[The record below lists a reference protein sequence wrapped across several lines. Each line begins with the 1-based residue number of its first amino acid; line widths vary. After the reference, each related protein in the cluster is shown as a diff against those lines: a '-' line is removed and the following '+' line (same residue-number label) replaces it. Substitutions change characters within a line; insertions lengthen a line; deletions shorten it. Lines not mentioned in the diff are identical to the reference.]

1 MKGDSSMNYRVA
13 ISFGLGAA
21 LGAFLG
27 YFFTKKTLAE
37 QCQEDIDS
45 VKEVYK
51 RNYEK
56 KLAEI
61 QANMNNIKEEPK
73 KEEPIQEEEVVD
85 EDKEALEKAR
95 EYFGYSSIGNSTPAK
110 RKNKP
115 HLITEDQYLDE
126 CDDYEKIN
134 LICYSDA
141 VVAYGDTDEIFEDV
155 DKVLGRGF
163 RAELQKS
170 DLVHVRNDDL
180 KHDYEIAFDSRTY
193 NEVVGE

>member
-1 MKGDSSMNYRVA
+1 MNYRVA
-13 ISFGLGAA
+13 ISFGLGTA

-61 QANMNNIKEEPK
+61 QANMPSKEEVKAPDTT
-73 KEEPIQEEEVVD
+73 ELTQEEKDYVD
-85 EDKEALEKAR
+85 DDKEALEKAR
-95 EYFGYSSIGNSTPAK
+95 EYFGYSSIGNSTPTK

-126 CDDYEKIN
+126 CDDYEKSN
-134 LICYSDA
+134 LIYYSDGI
-141 VVAYGDTDEIFEDV
+141 VAYGDTDEILDNV

-180 KHDYEIAFDSRTY
+180 KHDYEIALDSRTY
-193 NEVVGE
+193 DEVVGE